1 MDGATAGF
9 LLIGIS
15 HLAALIALVW
25 MLLRNGDQS
34 LDAGWFLGATAARSA
49 APARR
54 RRTAAAGLPAEQRS
68 HAHAGAPGRRAPVAR
83 TASRAQAWPR
93 AAAGAARVTRSAGP
107 RPSAT
112 RRTRP

>member
-34 LDAGWFLGATAARSA
+34 LDAGWFLGGGDDGEPQPPRDPPPRPGGDALPLPDCQPSSVRMRTPGRLAGAHPS
-49 APARR
+49 PARR
-54 RRTAAAGLPAEQRS
+54 PE
-68 HAHAGAPGRRAPVAR
+68 HKPGRERQPAR
-83 TASRAQAWPR
+83 R
-93 AAAGAARVTRSAGP
+93 G
-107 RPSAT
+107 
-112 RRTRP
+112 